1 VVHAVTPSDAPLP
14 VPSGRLLSAIFD
26 LSPDAIALSRVGDGV
41 FVAVNH
47 GFFLLTGVPPREAQG
62 RSLAEVAI
70 LADRGE
76 LRPLVARLRREN
88 GLRNVE
94 IRLRHRSGAVR
105 TGLLSANVVQLGQE
119 ALVLS
124 VFRDV
129 TERAQAQ
136 AEKALLEGQ
145 LRQAQKL
152 DALGR
157 LAGGVAHDFNNL
169 ITVIQAA
176 VDDARKDPLVSP
188 RLREA
193 LADMDVACGRAT
205 ALTRQLTAFGRE
217 PGAPTGSVDL
227 PVLLGGLR
235 RHLERVVRPPAELS
249 LETAPGLP
257 AIPGDL
263 VQLEQVVV
271 NLVQNARDALGGPGR
286 VSVLVAP
293 ARAAELPAR
302 ARAGGQT
309 FVRLSVSDSGSG
321 MSAEVQARLFEPFFT
336 TKEPGKGTGLG
347 LATVHGIVQRHLGFI
362 AVRSE
367 AGKGSSFDVFLP
379 APRPVSARP
388 IPAGE
393 ASPAAE
399 LSAVGA
405 PRLAPSPQPADEE

>member
-1 VVHAVTPSDAPLP
+1 VIHAVAPSDAPLP

-26 LSPDAIALSRVGDGV
+26 LSPDAIALNRVGDGV

-70 LADRGE
+70 LADRAE
-76 LRPLVARLRREN
+76 LRPLVARLQQEN

-94 IRLRHRSGAVR
+94 LRLRHRSGAIR

-129 TERAQAQ
+129 TERARAQ
-136 AEKALLEGQ
+136 AEKTLLESQ

-169 ITVIQAA
+169 VAVIQAA
-176 VDDARKDPLVSP
+176 VLDARRDPLASP
-188 RLREA
+188 RLGEA
-193 LADMDVACGRAT
+193 LADVDVACGRAT

-217 PGAPTGSVDL
+217 PGTPTGSVDL
-227 PVLLGGLR
+227 AALLAGLR

-249 LETAPGLP
+249 LEAAAGLA
-257 AIPGDL
+257 AIPGDA

-271 NLVQNARDALGGPGR
+271 NLVQNARDALGGSGR
-286 VSVLVAP
+286 ISVEAAP
-293 ARAAELPAR
+293 ARAAELPGQ
-302 ARAGGQT
+302 ARAGGLP
-309 FVRLSVSDSGSG
+309 FVRLSVTDTGAG
-321 MSAEVQARLFEPFFT
+321 MSAEIQSRLFEPFFT

-347 LATVHGIVQRHLGFI
+347 LATVHGIVQRHRGFI

-367 AGKGSSFDVFLP
+367 VGRGSTFDVFLP
-379 APRPVSARP
+379 APRPAAIRP

-393 ASPAAE
+393 ASPVAE
-399 LSAVGA
+399 LSAGGA
-405 PRLAPSPQPADEE
+405 PLPTPLIHGGG

>member
-1 VVHAVTPSDAPLP
+1 MIHALAPSEAPLP

-26 LSPDAIALSRVGDGV
+26 LSPDAVALNRVADGV
-41 FVAVNH
+41 FVTVNQ
-47 GFFLLTGVPPREAQG
+47 GFALLTGVAPGEAQG
-62 RSLAEVAI
+62 RSIAELGILAER
-70 LADRGE
+70 DD

-94 IRLRHRSGAVR
+94 LRLRHRGGSIR

-129 TERAQAQ
+129 TERARAQ

-157 LAGGVAHDFNNL
+157 LAGGIAHDFNNL
-169 ITVIQAA
+169 VTVIQAA
-176 VDDARKDPLVSP
+176 VLDARREQVITP

-193 LADMDVACGRAT
+193 LSDVDAACERAAT
-205 ALTRQLTAFGRE
+205 LTRQLTAFGRD

-227 PVLLGGLR
+227 GAVVEGLR
-235 RHLERVVRPPAELS
+235 RHLLRVVRPPAELRVEVAS
-249 LETAPGLP
+249 ALP
-257 AIPGDL
+257 VIPGDQG
-263 VQLEQVVV
+263 QLEQVVV
-271 NLVQNARDALGGPGR
+271 NLVQNARDALGGPGCIGIQ
-286 VSVLVAP
+286 VAP
-293 ARAAELPAR
+293 ARAAELPAQ
-302 ARAGGQT
+302 ARATGRP
-309 FVRLSVSDSGSG
+309 FVRLTVADTGAG

-347 LATVHGIVQRHLGFI
+347 LATVHGIVQRHGGAI
-362 AVRSE
+362 VVRSE
-367 AGKGSSFDVFLP
+367 TGHGSTFDVFLP
-379 APRPVSARP
+379 GPRPAAPRP

-393 ASPAAE
+393 SSPASE
-399 LSAVGA
+399 LQGRAGERRE
-405 PRLAPSPQPADEE
+405 P